1 MIESE
6 VKKIADEF
14 TNFWNEIFNEH
25 PEFELDYTWPSI
37 GIVDKII
44 FPLRNKKDFSKH
56 DEPLIQGVSA
66 YLACIAIECWKQY
79 PEVQARAYLSLEE
92 SKDVIIEAKG
102 GEFLEK
108 DEKFSI
114 CLTQVVKT
122 VLKNASK
129 QTKTFEEQIRFITSN
144 DNLLSP
150 VCTGIIPGLSPHGAG
165 AWREQTKKSFNNYLI
180 ISAKTLANSCIKF
193 KEKHFAGEEIGS
205 DFNVY
210 FPNLLL
216 PPMQFD
222 EPQPCARA
230 CMSLVMYSKQNK
242 ISNEQFERLTG
253 NLALFHDELIS
264 STGFA
269 LSAALVQ
276 NNEAPNWLKSYALSH
291 EMRVILLKPSIDLA
305 RKGLGQKSFFEL
317 FEISEYI
324 QANLQLKIEYGIGL
338 TPLLYLEDYE
348 ILSDP
353 LLEEF
358 CYHLHWTALQECFD
372 ALKKYLKINS
382 NIELKLQFI
391 FLGIKLGLIDEMT
404 IELSRLEHENIESQA
419 NIFRINEL
427 NSLILDYQGEYAK
440 ALELQEKC
448 LTLKTKDERRFA
460 IVATKVAEKYIVEK
474 KFKEA
479 TNILHSIID
488 STPYWTPARL
498 LLLASLS
505 QSKDKQV
512 LKTSLLES
520 KKECHFS
527 NQLFS
532 FFKAYNLQEKLS

>member
-6 VKKIADEF
+6 VKKIADDF
-14 TNFWNEIFNEH
+14 TNFWNEIFSSH
-25 PEFELDYTWPSI
+25 QEFTLDYTWPSI

-44 FPLRNKKDFSKH
+44 FPLRNKKEFNNH
-56 DEPLIQGVSA
+56 DEPLIQGASA
-66 YLACIAIECWKQY
+66 YIACIAIECWRQY
-79 PEVQARAYLSLEE
+79 PEVQSRAFLSLDE

-114 CLTQVVKT
+114 CVTQVIKT
-122 VLKNASK
+122 VLKNADK
-129 QTKTFEEQIRFITSN
+129 QTKTFENQIRFITSS

-150 VCTGIIPGLSPHGAG
+150 ICTGIMPGLSHHGAG
-165 AWREQTKKSFNNYLI
+165 AWEKQTKKSFNNYLI
-180 ISAKTLANSCIKF
+180 ISAKTLAHSCIKY
-193 KEKHFAGEEIGS
+193 KERRFAGEEFGR

-230 CMSLVMYSKQNK
+230 CMSLVMYSKQKK
-242 ISNEQFERLTG
+242 ISNEQFKRLAE
-253 NLALFHDELIS
+253 NLSLFHDEQIS

-269 LSAALVQ
+269 LSVALLQ
-276 NNEAPNWLKSYALSH
+276 DNQIPNWLKSYALSH
-291 EMRVILLKPSIDLA
+291 EMRTILLKPSIDLA
-305 RKGLGQKSFFEL
+305 RKGLGHKSFFEL
-317 FEISEYI
+317 FEISEYE
-324 QANLQLKIEYGIGL
+324 QANLQLKNEYSIGL
-338 TPLLYLEDYE
+338 TPLLYLEDYK

-358 CYHLHWTALQECFD
+358 CYYLHWTSLQKCFD
-372 ALKKYLKINS
+372 ALEKYLKINS

-391 FLGIKLGLIDEMT
+391 FLGIQLGLVDEMT
-404 IELSRLEHENIESQA
+404 IELSRLEYETIDSET

-427 NSLILDYQGEYAK
+427 RSLILDAQGKYLE

-448 LTLKTKDERRFA
+448 LTLKIKDERRFA

-474 KFKEA
+474 KFKKA
-479 TNILHSIID
+479 ASLLHSIID

-505 QSKDKQV
+505 QSEDKQV
-512 LKTSLLES
+512 LKAVLIES

-532 FFKAYNLQEKLS
+532 FFKAYNLQEKLT